1 MVNNQMTR
9 STSLGRTELSRSK
22 SGNSIKTV
30 STPATVTPDVR
41 VKDELQA
48 YLLKN
53 AVNTTIQNLTEE
65 DAEQKVI
72 SEFAHLNEKSRQ
84 LFSGLRDLPPYGHR
98 NNQWQ
103 AYYGR
108 TFDVFTKLWKY
119 QQQYRQVLEQRY
131 NLKRWQIGE
140 IASKIGQIYYHY

>member
-1 MVNNQMTR
+1 
-9 STSLGRTELSRSK
+9 
-22 SGNSIKTV
+22 
-30 STPATVTPDVR
+30 VTPDVR

-140 IASKIGQIYYHY
+140 IASKIGQLYYHY